1 MTTYILNVNS
11 NMSMEGLHLT
21 GGSLATLE
29 FWGSEKRAERET
41 DGLLITEKENPNKTE
56 KRNCYF

>member
-1 MTTYILNVNS
+1 
-11 NMSMEGLHLT
+11 MEGLHLT

-56 KRNCYF
+56 KPLFLT